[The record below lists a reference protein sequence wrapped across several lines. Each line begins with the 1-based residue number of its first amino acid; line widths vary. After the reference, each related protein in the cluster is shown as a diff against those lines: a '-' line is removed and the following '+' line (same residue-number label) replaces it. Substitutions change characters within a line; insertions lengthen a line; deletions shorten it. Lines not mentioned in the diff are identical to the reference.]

1 MICKYLTVEQV
12 LKLHQSVVERFGGS
26 LGVRDR
32 GGLESAVYRCQQ
44 TFDSEDLYP
53 DLFSKA
59 AALLLM
65 PENHTPKKLF
75 VFGSCSLYEAP
86 TGLYLWSSANADKT
100 FEEENDH
107 TNQDQ
112 TRKKQPKIIQSLR
125 PKFYDHFHIIASI
138 WIFFTQLFNSTV
150 FISVHIPT
158 VV

>member
-59 AALLLM
+59 AALLESLCK
-65 PENHTPKKLF
+65 NHPF
-75 VFGSCSLYEAP
+75 VDG
-86 TGLYLWSSANADKT
+86 NK
-100 FEEENDH
+100 
-107 TNQDQ
+107 
-112 TRKKQPKIIQSLR
+112 R
-125 PKFYDHFHIIASI
+125 IA
-138 WIFFTQLFNSTV
+138 FLAATV
-150 FISVHIPT
+150 FLDINGVKTDFNLDEAEKFILSVACGQKLKEEIGEFLRSNSEI
-158 VV
+158 